1 MHVKATEVLRLALDA
16 ETIAFLKLLAQREG
30 KRPRDIVLEAIR
42 PLARSLDTS
51 SQKAFAASHDKLL
64 SNAKESYVRSLVHAE
79 NLAEMQSQL
88 IFAALHLVLITAPDQ
103 ASMTRSVDEIVAMVH
118 GEAGFESILNPQ
130 AMAEALRRVN
140 AQAERKE
147 AAIESDFSRHQ
158 NLMMLAFFLAARV
171 GRGDEIVDVLKDS
184 VNSETLE
191 IKDAAN
197 LAAALDELVEAT
209 KAIVTAELAASERAN
224 NDPGLRAI
232 AIQRRQQALSAV
244 SQ

>member
-1 MHVKATEVLRLALDA
+1 
-16 ETIAFLKLLAQREG
+16 
-30 KRPRDIVLEAIR
+30 
-42 PLARSLDTS
+42 
-51 SQKAFAASHDKLL
+51 
-64 SNAKESYVRSLVHAE
+64 
-79 NLAEMQSQL
+79 
-88 IFAALHLVLITAPDQ
+88 
-103 ASMTRSVDEIVAMVH
+103 
-118 GEAGFESILNPQ
+118 
-130 AMAEALRRVN
+130 
-140 AQAERKE
+140 
-147 AAIESDFSRHQ
+147 
-158 NLMMLAFFLAARV
+158 MMLAFFLAARV